1 MRREELDELH
11 YITPIQNVPSVLQRG
26 LLSHRKAASVP
37 HISVAME
44 VIQERRRHV
53 IVPGGRRLHD
63 YVNLY
68 VNARNKMMFKV
79 KSDHGVDDLCVLKV
93 ATNVIDL
100 PGAVVADRNASSD
113 YVRFD
118 PAPEGVRR
126 LDRETIFARYW
137 NHPDPIEKQRHG
149 SLMCAEV
156 LIPDQ
161 VPPTFVIGAYVATSQ
176 AQTSLQALSPSLP
189 IEVKPYLFFR

>member
-11 YITPIQNVPSVLQRG
+11 YITPIENVPSILQHG
-26 LLSHRKAASVP
+26 LLSHRRAASVP
-37 HISVAME
+37 HSSVAME
-44 VIQERRRHV
+44 VIQERRRDA

-79 KSDHGVDDLCVLKV
+79 KSDHGDDQLCVLRV
-93 ATNVIDL
+93 STEVIDL
-100 PGAVVADRNASSD
+100 PDAVVADRNASSD

-118 PAPEGVRR
+118 PAPEGIAM
-126 LDRETIFARYW
+126 LDRQIIFARYW
-137 NHPDPIEKQRHG
+137 NHPNPIQKQLHG

-156 LIPDQ
+156 LVPDTISPDS
-161 VPPTFVIGAYVATSQ
+161 VMGAYVATRL
-176 AQTSLQALSPSLP
+176 AERNLRALSPTLP
-189 IEVKPYLFFR
+189 IEIRSYLFFR